1 MAGLATEA
9 NTIIG
14 PGPWLPTKAIASSQ
28 TVTIG
33 DSPVLLHD
41 DDVVERRKPG
51 KNPSWKSSKVVVN
64 SSKVIIEGKRAAS
77 IGDVTADGGVI
88 VGIGQTNVFGS

>member
-1 MAGLATEA
+1 
-9 NTIIG
+9 
-14 PGPWLPTKAIASSQ
+14 
-28 TVTIG
+28 
-33 DSPVLLHD
+33 
-41 DDVVERRKPG
+41 VVERRKPG